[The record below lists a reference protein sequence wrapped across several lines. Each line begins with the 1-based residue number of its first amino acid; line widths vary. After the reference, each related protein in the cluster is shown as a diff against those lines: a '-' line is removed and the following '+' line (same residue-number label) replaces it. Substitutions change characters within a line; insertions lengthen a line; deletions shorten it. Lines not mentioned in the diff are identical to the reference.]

1 MTHSRSAAILL
12 AVAAAVLVAAS
23 AESAARETLTEASR
37 ASYGYKGGNYKN
49 GGYNMKNKG
58 AADYNADQNVQGRNA
73 NAGGNIAR
81 TLGVDSNKANAFVLG
96 TKIKF

>member
-58 AADYNADQNVQGRNA
+58 GYGYPPHKGAPRSRPLSCCRVAVA
-73 NAGGNIAR
+73 
-81 TLGVDSNKANAFVLG
+81 SHSHFVNLRA
-96 TKIKF
+96 KSCAY